1 MGVHSLTMVLWP
13 LVTTLLALV
22 SAQLAAGQPP
32 NRVGQDLERAVAAHP
47 RDPAAQSRYAVFL
60 EQQGRSDEA
69 LAHFQAA
76 FDLAPQSAEY
86 SHNFALA
93 LLHHNRGA
101 DALSVLDR
109 HPSASGDHLALR
121 GAVLN
126 ALDRPAD
133 AAVALRRAVALDPAN
148 PDSLYDLALTLL
160 KIDASTEATALLER
174 GRRRFPGVAK
184 LHAASGMV
192 AYLHGNNAEAVRAY
206 EAAVKLEPA
215 AADLWASLGDV
226 YDATGDL
233 VRAGA
238 SYGKSLRLDSSVA
251 TVHVKLGRN
260 QLKLQHPREAGEAFT
275 AALQRDPANSVAHF
289 ELGKLAA
296 ARGEHGAAISHYRQA
311 VAATPSLKEAWYQLG
326 ISYRRAGQEEQSL
339 AALEQFRKLP

>member
-1 MGVHSLTMVLWP
+1 MALWP
-13 LVTTLLALV
+13 LVTTVLALT
-22 SAQLAAGQPP
+22 SAQLAAGQSPDST
-32 NRVGQDLERAVAAHP
+32 GQDLARAVAARP

-60 EQQGRSDEA
+60 EQQGRSEEA

-76 FDLAPQSAEY
+76 LDLAPHSAEY
-86 SHNFALA
+86 AFNLALA
-93 LLHHNRGA
+93 MLH
-101 DALSVLDR
+101 LSRAAESLAVLDR
-109 HPSASGDHLALR
+109 HPATSADHLLLR

-133 AAVALRRAVALDPAN
+133 AAVVLRRALALEPAN

-160 KIDASTEATALLER
+160 KINASAEATALLDS

-192 AYLHGNNAEAVRAY
+192 AYLHGKNADAVRAY
-206 EAAVKLEPA
+206 EAAVKLEPG
-215 AADLWASLGDV
+215 AADLFASLGDV

-260 QLKLQHPREAGEAFT
+260 HLKLQHPREAGEAFA
-275 AALQRDPANSVAHF
+275 AALQRDPANPVNKCHD
-289 ELGKLAA
+289 
-296 ARGEHGAAISHYRQA
+296 RGCNQ
-311 VAATPSLKEAWYQLG
+311 TPFDC
-326 ISYRRAGQEEQSL
+326 RRRSS
-339 AALEQFRKLP
+339 RPH

>member
-1 MGVHSLTMVLWP
+1 MVSWSLVA
-13 LVTTLLALV
+13 TLLALA
-22 SAQLAAGQPP
+22 SAQLAAGQTTRPAE
-32 NRVGQDLERAVAAHP
+32 QDLARAVSSRP
-47 RDPAAQSRYAVFL
+47 RDPGARSRYAVFL
-60 EQQGRSDEA
+60 QQQGRTDEA

-76 FDLAPQSAEY
+76 LDLAPQAAEY
-86 SHNFALA
+86 AFNLALA
-93 LLHHNRGA
+93 MLH
-101 DALSVLDR
+101 LSRAAESLAVLDR
-109 HPSASGDHLALR
+109 HPAASGDHLVLR

-126 ALDRPAD
+126 ALDRPAE
-133 AAVALRRAVALDPAN
+133 AALALRRAVALDPAN

-160 KIDASTEATALLER
+160 KINASAEATALLDS

-192 AYLHGNNAEAVRAY
+192 AYLHGKNADAVRAY
-206 EAAVKLEPA
+206 EAAVKLEPG
-215 AADLWASLGDV
+215 AADLFASLGDV

-260 QLKLQHPREAGEAFT
+260 QLKLQHPREAGEAFA
-275 AALQRDPANSVAHF
+275 AALQRDPANSAAHF

-296 ARGEHGAAISHYRQA
+296 ARGEHDAAISHYRQA
-311 VAATPSLKEAWYQLG
+311 VVSTPSLKEAWYQLG